1 MKFEVKDGCFS
12 YLKED
17 IVLNNVS
24 LCVDEGQ
31 VISILGPN
39 GGGKTTLLKCM
50 LGFLK
55 FASGTVLCDGKDQ
68 KEIKQNEFW
77 QKVAYVPQARTQTF
91 PYLVKETVLMGRSA
105 YLNLFQMPSQK
116 DQEIAEDA
124 MKRAGILHLAEKS
137 CAEIS
142 GGELQ
147 LVLIARALA
156 SRPEILVMDEPETGL
171 DFKNQLLV
179 LNLIQ
184 KLSKEEHLSVVF
196 NTHYPEHAL
205 EVSDHTLMLM
215 KNGGSIFGTT
225 KEIMTEKNMQDA
237 FGVKIKIIE
246 EDVDGVKH
254 ASILPVSLVEDNER

>member
-1 MKFEVKDGCFS
+1 MKFELIDGCFS

-17 IVLNNVS
+17 IVLEHVS
-24 LCVDEGQ
+24 LCVEEGQ

-55 FASGTVLCDGKDQ
+55 FDSGTVLCDGINQ
-68 KEIKQNEFW
+68 NEMKQNEFW

-105 YLNLFQMPSQK
+105 YLNLFEMPSRK
-116 DQEIAEDA
+116 DIEMAEDA

-156 SRPEILVMDEPETGL
+156 ARPEILVMDEPETGL

-179 LNLIQ
+179 LNLIK
-184 KLSKEEHLSVVF
+184 KLSSEEHLSVIF

-215 KNGGSIFGTT
+215 KNGGSLFGET
-225 KEIMTEKNMQDA
+225 KDILSEKNMEDA

-246 EDVDGVKH
+246 QDIDGVKH
-254 ASILPVSLVEDNER
+254 ASILPISLVSEEHL